1 MRIENH
7 PILEFPQ
14 RETVQFVFD
23 GKALEG
29 LAGEP
34 IAAALHAAGVRSLRH
49 SSRFHRPRGLFC
61 AIGNCSSCLMTVD
74 GDGAQQVPS
83 HLAAAR
89 GAQRAVEERGA
100 HSGEAQPLHGRRR
113 HGGGGR
119 HAR

>member
-7 PILEFPQ
+7 PILEFPV
-14 RETVQFVFD
+14 REKVQFVFD
-23 GKALEG
+23 GTKVEG

-74 GDGAQQVPS
+74 GVPNVRICVEPLRAGMQVETQEGKGK
-83 HLAAAR
+83 L
-89 GAQRAVEERGA
+89 V
-100 HSGEAQPLHGRRR
+100 
-113 HGGGGR
+113 
-119 HAR
+119 

>member
-14 RETVQFVFD
+14 RETVPFVFD

-29 LAGEP
+29 LAGAL

-74 GDGAQQVPS
+74 GVPNVRICVEPLRAGMQVETQEGKGK
-83 HLAAAR
+83 L
-89 GAQRAVEERGA
+89 V
-100 HSGEAQPLHGRRR
+100 
-113 HGGGGR
+113 
-119 HAR
+119 